1 MAELADAAWALAA
14 ISVAADTK
22 LLRTLAAGADGEEA
36 GRQVGIPAALCGR
49 VLDVLAA
56 VGFVTRENGSYRAS
70 PGLAE
75 VGADPDAAAR
85 LSAELRTA
93 LLQAAELSARARG
106 KSFDAEGWQHEDPEI
121 LRTQGV
127 VSAAAVPMM
136 AQRLIPSLGDRV
148 ARMTQPG
155 GAALDVGTGVAAVA
169 IGLAREFPSLRVVG
183 LEPAA
188 APMAEARRNVAAAG
202 LEGRVELR
210 SQRVE
215 DLADE
220 AAFDFAFLPI
230 VFLPTDTLRSGLA
243 AVLRALRPGGWVLM
257 GSLGG
262 PGDDL
267 GPALARLKATL
278 WGSEALP
285 PEEVGRLAEEIGYD
299 EVRFFPGGTL
309 IPIIARKPA

>member
-1 MAELADAAWALAA
+1 MP
-14 ISVAADTK
+14 
-22 LLRTLAAGADGEEA
+22 DG
-36 GRQVGIPAALCGR
+36 LCRR

-56 VGFVTRENGSYRAS
+56 VGFVTRENGTYRAS
-70 PGLAE
+70 PGLAA

-93 LLQAAELSARARG
+93 LLQAAELSARGSG
-106 KSFDAEGWQHEDPEI
+106 KAFGDEGWNHDDPEL

-127 VSAAAVPMM
+127 ASAAAVPVI
-136 AQRLIPSLGDRV
+136 AQRLIPSLSDLGE
-148 ARMTQPG
+148 RMSQPG
-155 GAALDVGTGVAAVA
+155 AAALDVGTGVAAVA
-169 IGLAREFPSLRVVG
+169 TGLANHFPELRVVG

-188 APMAEARRNVAAAG
+188 APMAEARRNIAAAG
-202 LEGRVELR
+202 LEGRIELR

-220 AAFDFAFLPI
+220 DAFDFAFLPI
-230 VFLPTDTLRSGLA
+230 VFLATDTLRSGLA
-243 AVLRALRPGGWVLM
+243 SVLRALRPGGWVLM
-257 GSLGG
+257 GSLGV
-262 PGDDL
+262 PGDEL

-299 EVRFFPGGTL
+299 EVRFFPGGNL
-309 IPIIARKPA
+309 IPIVAQKPPT

>member
-1 MAELADAAWALAA
+1 VSELADAAWALAA
-14 ISVAADTK
+14 ISVATDTK
-22 LLRTLAAGADGEEA
+22 LLRSLAEGGDGAEA
-36 GRQVGIPAALCGR
+36 ARQVGMPAALCTR

-56 VGFVTRENGSYRAS
+56 VGFVTRENGAYLAS

-75 VGADPDAAAR
+75 VGGDPDAASR

-93 LLQAAELSARARG
+93 LLQAAELSARGRG
-106 KSFDAEGWQHEDPEI
+106 KAFEEGWRHEDPEI

-127 VSAAAVPMM
+127 ASAGAVPDM
-136 AQRLIPSLGDRV
+136 AQRLIPSLGDLEERLS
-148 ARMTQPG
+148 RPG

-169 IGLAREFPSLRVVG
+169 TGLANHFPDLRVVG
-183 LEPAA
+183 LEPAP
-188 APMAEARRNVAAAG
+188 APMAEARRNIAAAG
-202 LEGRVELR
+202 LEGRIELR

-230 VFLPTDTLRSGLA
+230 VFLATDTLRSGLA
-243 AVLRALRPGGWVLM
+243 SVLRALRPGGWVLM
-257 GSLGG
+257 GSLGV
-262 PGDDL
+262 PGDEL

-299 EVRFFPGGTL
+299 EVRFFPGGNL
-309 IPIIARKPA
+309 IPIVARRPL